1 MGFNLSLEKRLNV
14 EKLISAISSRFVGKI
29 DPNKAINSSLKD
41 LGNLSG
47 ADRVSVFLFDEE
59 KKILSNTHEWCNDGI
74 KSQLRN
80 LQNIDR
86 NTINWWISRVEKLNF
101 VNIPE
106 VSTLPNNAKFTKDFM
121 ESQNIKSF
129 LGFPIYH
136 KTTITGFACFSKVS
150 EKIQWKGKDFSILRI
165 FSQILENTFDRLNA
179 ENALRAN
186 QELLSA
192 IFEAVAEGIIA
203 INSEGRIT
211 QINARFIYM
220 WRVPDEIVEKSDF
233 EILME
238 EVADQLKDSKI
249 FIDKAQSLRKT
260 SKTDFN
266 MIICKDGRIFDQ
278 YSRPITLEGK
288 IIGRLWSFRDVTE
301 HQNAEQELRKSEKLY
316 RDAYERANFYKDI
329 FTHDMNNIFHNIQ
342 FSAELISMLKDN
354 VNKIGTPE
362 DLFTT
367 IIHQIDRGSKLIEN
381 VRKLSKLEESKV
393 SLQNLEIYEFLENA
407 ILFAKKSVRDKKIE
421 IKIKRTKENVFVE
434 ANEFLLDVFENILHN
449 ATKYNKNPIIS
460 VQIIISKEDKYGIK
474 FIKMEFLDNGIGI
487 DDKSKKLIFLKG
499 YKKDKN
505 IRGMG
510 IGLSLV
516 KKIIES
522 FNGKIWVENR
532 IQDDYTLGSNFVVEI
547 PELN

>member
-1 MGFNLSLEKRLNV
+1 MHVLV
-14 EKLISAISSRFVGKI
+14 RFQK
-29 DPNKAINSSLKD
+29 KF
-41 LGNLSG
+41 SG
-47 ADRVSVFLFDEE
+47 R
-59 KKILSNTHEWCNDGI
+59 
-74 KSQLRN
+74 
-80 LQNIDR
+80 
-86 NTINWWISRVEKLNF
+86 
-101 VNIPE
+101 
-106 VSTLPNNAKFTKDFM
+106 
-121 ESQNIKSF
+121 
-129 LGFPIYH
+129 
-136 KTTITGFACFSKVS
+136 
-150 EKIQWKGKDFSILRI
+150 KGKDFSILRI

>member
-1 MGFNLSLEKRLNV
+1 
-14 EKLISAISSRFVGKI
+14 
-29 DPNKAINSSLKD
+29 
-41 LGNLSG
+41 
-47 ADRVSVFLFDEE
+47 
-59 KKILSNTHEWCNDGI
+59 
-74 KSQLRN
+74 
-80 LQNIDR
+80 
-86 NTINWWISRVEKLNF
+86 
-101 VNIPE
+101 
-106 VSTLPNNAKFTKDFM
+106 
-121 ESQNIKSF
+121 
-129 LGFPIYH
+129 
-136 KTTITGFACFSKVS
+136 
-150 EKIQWKGKDFSILRI
+150 
-165 FSQILENTFDRLNA
+165 
-179 ENALRAN
+179 
-186 QELLSA
+186 
-192 IFEAVAEGIIA
+192 
-203 INSEGRIT
+203 
-211 QINARFIYM
+211 
-220 WRVPDEIVEKSDF
+220 
-233 EILME
+233 
-238 EVADQLKDSKI
+238 
-249 FIDKAQSLRKT
+249 
-260 SKTDFN
+260 
-266 MIICKDGRIFDQ
+266 
-278 YSRPITLEGK
+278 
-288 IIGRLWSFRDVTE
+288 
-301 HQNAEQELRKSEKLY
+301 
-316 RDAYERANFYKDI
+316 
-329 FTHDMNNIFHNIQ
+329 MNNIFHNIQ